1 MRYQGRGR
9 SWVWLGIM
17 AVAAGLLAGCGDDA
31 TNPEELVPG
40 TYERILDNQVVVLE
54 LDDVANEFR
63 AYFATDSLSTE
74 VGDWTYTATEMTFTQ
89 DSYCSGQ
96 PGTYAYTV
104 TSEELTLTAQ
114 DEPCPDNRATVLG
127 AEWMRR

>member
-1 MRYQGRGR
+1 MRNQGRTR
-9 SWVWLGIM
+9 SWLWLGMM
-17 AVAAGLLAGCGDDA
+17 AVVVGLLSGCGDDG
-31 TNPEELVPG
+31 TSPEELVPG
-40 TYERILDNQVVVLE
+40 TYERIYQDQVVVLE

-63 AYFATDSLSTE
+63 AYLATDSLNAE
-74 VGDWTYTATEMTFTQ
+74 VGDWTYTANEMTFTQ

-104 TSEELTLTAQ
+104 TSEDLTLTVQ
-114 DEPCPDNRATVLG
+114 DEPCPDNRATVFA